1 MKKKIAGI
9 LAVLMILCMS
19 TTVFVAYSPTGS
31 DVVFDK
37 VSNSA
42 SAAPG
47 QPNVNVGKVSKDVY
61 EEAKKETS
69 GAIVSM
75 VEVKLNNIANTDLA
89 KGVPVS
95 LCVSTLT
102 VGDNV
107 NTIRIM
113 HKRSSDGRWEIITP
127 LSVDPASKTVTIV
140 LYEFSPLAIV
150 RYAAGKAPD
159 STQNI
164 PSNGNITSSNSMY
177 EQVSSS
183 LKTLDGETVIKVT
196 KVDKYV
202 YEEAV
207 KETTGAIVSMANIAL
222 NNIADA
228 NLAKGV
234 SVSVYVSS
242 LTADDSVST
251 IRLLHKRSN
260 DNKWEVIVPTSVNP
274 ATKIVT
280 ATFYDFSPVAV
291 VRYAVGNAP
300 GSTQYIPN
308 GANDDPAEEPQDPED
323 PEEPE
328 DPDDNWG
335 EPDDGWGE
343 PDDGWG
349 DSDDNPTK
357 PSDDKDKPGASDKDN
372 VKPNKDNVKP
382 SKDNVKPNKDN
393 VKPSKDQN
401 GNSTIK
407 QEKPSAGNSNAKP
420 AASAVHVSS
429 TSSAQTSPK
438 TGSSMPV
445 LPAIAMFSL
454 MGIAYCGK
462 KAKNL

>member
-19 TTVFVAYSPTGS
+19 TTVFAADSPTGD

-75 VEVKLNNIANTDLA
+75 AEVKLNNIANTDLV

-102 VGDNV
+102 AGDNV

-127 LSVDPASKTVTIV
+127 LSVDPVSKTVTIT

-150 RYAAGKAPD
+150 RYEDGKAPE

-164 PSNGNITSSNSMY
+164 PSNGNNTSGNSMY
-177 EQVSSS
+177 EQVSST
-183 LKTLDGETVIKVT
+183 LKPLDGEKIIKVT

-274 ATKIVT
+274 VTKVVT

-308 GANDDPAEEPQDPED
+308 GANENPADDPQEPEN

-335 EPDDGWGE
+335 DPDDGWE
-343 PDDGWG
+343 DPDD
-349 DSDDNPTK
+349 K
-357 PSDDKDKPGASDKDN
+357 PSKPSGDKDN

-382 SKDNVKPNKDN
+382 N
-393 VKPSKDQN
+393 KDQN
-401 GNSTIK
+401 GNSTTK
-407 QEKPSAGNSNAKP
+407 QEKPAAGNSNSKP
-420 AASAVHVSS
+420 AVSAVHVSS

>member
-1 MKKKIAGI
+1 MKRKIAGI
-9 LAVLMILCMS
+9 LAVIMILCMS
-19 TTVFVAYSPTGS
+19 TTAFAANSPTGD

-42 SAAPG
+42 SATPG

-75 VEVKLNNIANTDLA
+75 AEVKLNNIANTDLA

-102 VGDNV
+102 TGDNV

-127 LSVDPASKTVTIV
+127 LSVDPVSKTVTIT

-150 RYAAGKAPD
+150 RYEAGKAPD

-164 PSNGNITSSNSMY
+164 PSNGNNTSNGSMY
-177 EQVSSS
+177 EQVSST
-183 LKTLDGETVIKVT
+183 LKPLDGEKIIKVT

-228 NLAKGV
+228 NLSKGV

-274 ATKIVT
+274 ATKVVT

-308 GANDDPAEEPQDPED
+308 GVNENPADDPQNPEN

-335 EPDDGWGE
+335 D

-349 DSDDNPTK
+349 DSDDKPTK
-357 PSDDKDKPGASDKDN
+357 PSDDKDKLEVSDKDN
-372 VKPNKDNVKP
+372 VKPG
-382 SKDNVKPNKDN
+382 KDNVKPN
-393 VKPSKDQN
+393 KDQN

-429 TSSAQTSPK
+429 ASSAQTSPK